1 MLCTFLPI
9 ASISFLLPDQFFRK
23 LRETYDLF
31 LYCRPALHLFSF
43 FPNRLSAQRLSVLVA
58 QYNVLLRPIRWQ
70 DLLLHSKNLQYN
82 FLWLSV
88 FENESD
94 NSVKKDTKAFFPT
107 VSYFFEA
114 LLHGLYLLLYI
125 FSYSYF
131 YFIVRRLGVSLP
143 PSSPSGLP
151 PPSSEGGK
159 KWEDAARSHHFA
171 GRQGVV
177 AVSRSSMII
186 PHPTAHPRPPPGA

>member
-1 MLCTFLPI
+1 MIFTSLPI
-9 ASISFLLPDQFFRK
+9 ASISFLLPDQFLRK

-43 FPNRLSAQRLSVLVA
+43 FPNRLSEQRLSVLVA
-58 QYNVLLRPIRWQ
+58 QYNVLLRPIQWQ
-70 DLLLHSKNLQYN
+70 DLLLHSKNPQYN

-94 NSVKKDTKAFFPT
+94 NSVKKETKASFPT
-107 VSYFFEA
+107 VSCFFEV

-125 FSYSYF
+125 FSYF

-143 PSSPSGLP
+143 PSSPAGLP

-159 KWEDAARSHHFA
+159 TCG
-171 GRQGVV
+171 GRGRK
-177 AVSRSSMII
+177 AYPS
-186 PHPTAHPRPPPGA
+186 PLGFL